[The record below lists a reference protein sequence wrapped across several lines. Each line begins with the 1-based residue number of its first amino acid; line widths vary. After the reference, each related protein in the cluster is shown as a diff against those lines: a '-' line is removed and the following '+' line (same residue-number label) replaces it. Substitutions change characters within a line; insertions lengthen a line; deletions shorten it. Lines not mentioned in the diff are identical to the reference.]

1 MSLRCRQSRRK
12 YKWELWK
19 ELQNGTYITDNSYSS
34 PNNQVDSSFIYFG
47 KESVPVGK
55 YRLRMLVIFED
66 LGQFQTDEIYLEFRL
81 PPFMTMI
88 VGGSVRIAYLLE
100 DLNLTAISY
109 DKVKRYKHVQFKYE
123 WKCVNNLTYENVDKI
138 LGEFGTSDGSVSSS
152 QSSSCDGSGIS
163 TFKISI
169 PKTNLYNN
177 TWYMF
182 QVMASKLTNE
192 STTGNAETHRSSTA
206 IQAVFI
212 EPYKTPKIQ
221 IM

>member
-19 ELQNGTYITDNSYSS
+19 QLQNGTYITDNFYSS

-55 YRLRMLVIFED
+55 YRLRMLIIFED
-66 LGQFQTDEIYLEFRL
+66 LGQSQTDEIYLEFRL
-81 PPFMTMI
+81 PPIVTMI
-88 VGGSVRIAYLLE
+88 VGGSVRSAYLLN

-109 DKVKRYKHVQFKYE
+109 DKVIRYQHVQFKYE
-123 WKCVNNLTYENVDKI
+123 WKCVNNLTYKKVDKI
-138 LGEFGTSDGSVSSS
+138 LGTFGTSDGSVSSS
-152 QSSSCDGSGIS
+152 QGSSCNGSGIS
-163 TFKISI
+163 TSKLSM

-177 TWYMF
+177 SWYMF
-182 QVMASKLTNE
+182 QVMASKLTNGP
-192 STTGNAETHRSSTA
+192 TTRDAETQRSSTA

-212 EPYKTPKIQ
+212 QSDKTPKIN

>member
-1 MSLRCRQSRRK
+1 MSLRCRQSSRK
-12 YKWELWK
+12 YTWELWK
-19 ELQNGTYITDNSYSS
+19 QLQNGTYATDYFYSS

-81 PPFMTMI
+81 PPIITML
-88 VGGSVRIAYLLE
+88 VGGSVRNAYLLE
-100 DLNLTAISY
+100 DLILTAISY
-109 DKVKRYKHVQFKYE
+109 DKVKRYNLVQFKYE

-138 LGEFGTSDGSVSSS
+138 LGEFDSSDGSVSSS
-152 QSSSCDGSGIS
+152 KGSSCNGSGILTS
-163 TFKISI
+163 KLSI
-169 PKTNLYNN
+169 AKTNLYNN
-177 TWYMF
+177 SWYMF
-182 QVMASKLTNE
+182 QVMASKLTNG
-192 STTGNAETHRSSTA
+192 STRGYAETQRSSTA

-212 EPYKTPKIQ
+212 QSYKTPKIN

>member
-1 MSLRCRQSRRK
+1 M
-12 YKWELWK
+12 
-19 ELQNGTYITDNSYSS
+19 
-34 PNNQVDSSFIYFG
+34 
-47 KESVPVGK
+47 
-55 YRLRMLVIFED
+55 
-66 LGQFQTDEIYLEFRL
+66 
-81 PPFMTMI
+81 
-88 VGGSVRIAYLLE
+88 
-100 DLNLTAISY
+100 
-109 DKVKRYKHVQFKYE
+109 
-123 WKCVNNLTYENVDKI
+123 TYENVDKI

-152 QSSSCDGSGIS
+152 QSSSWDGSGIS
-163 TFKISI
+163 TSKISI

-182 QVMASKLTNE
+182 QVMAYKLTNK